1 MPTDRQNLGH
11 ILRDNGLKEY
21 DEFRLLVISG
31 GRCAQ
36 DSCYIAHVEEKVLNI
51 VLEKRFRR
59 KIDSAVTAGKNTLI
73 VFFKDGKTKKCNIKK
88 LQVGIEGM
96 LF

>member
-1 MPTDRQNLGH
+1 M
-11 ILRDNGLKEY
+11 
-21 DEFRLLVISG
+21 
-31 GRCAQ
+31 
-36 DSCYIAHVEEKVLNI
+36 EEKVLNI
-51 VLEKRFRR
+51 VLKKRFRR

-88 LQVGIEGM
+88 IAGGVEGM